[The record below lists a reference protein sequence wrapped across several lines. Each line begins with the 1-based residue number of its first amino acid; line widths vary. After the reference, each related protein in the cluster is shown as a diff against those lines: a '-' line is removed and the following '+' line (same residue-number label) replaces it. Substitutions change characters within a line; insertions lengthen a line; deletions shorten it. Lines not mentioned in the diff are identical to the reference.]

1 MGWLSALVGGG
12 DTVAKPVE
20 AVGNVLDALF
30 TSDEERL
37 DKKIV
42 LERLAQ
48 QPGLAQVELN
58 KVEAGH
64 RSLFVAGWR
73 PFIGWSCGLAMCF
86 NFLIFPLASFV
97 MAQTG
102 YLVELPTLDME
113 QMMPVLM
120 GMLGLGGLRTVEKIK
135 NVSK

>member
-1 MGWLSALVGGG
+1 
-12 DTVAKPVE
+12 
-20 AVGNVLDALF
+20 
-30 TSDEERL
+30 
-37 DKKIV
+37 
-42 LERLAQ
+42 
-48 QPGLAQVELN
+48 
-58 KVEAGH
+58 
-64 RSLFVAGWR
+64 
-73 PFIGWSCGLAMCF
+73 
-86 NFLIFPLASFV
+86 

>member
-1 MGWLSALVGGG
+1 
-12 DTVAKPVE
+12 
-20 AVGNVLDALF
+20 
-30 TSDEERL
+30 
-37 DKKIV
+37 
-42 LERLAQ
+42 
-48 QPGLAQVELN
+48 
-58 KVEAGH
+58 
-64 RSLFVAGWR
+64 
-73 PFIGWSCGLAMCF
+73 MCF

-135 NVSK
+135 QVSK

>member
-1 MGWLSALVGGG
+1 MIQALLPSILPAVTDVIGRFLPE
-12 DTVAKPVE
+12 DKEAK
-20 AVGNVLDALF
+20 ARA
-30 TSDEERL
+30 EREIEQQL
-37 DKKIV
+37 TTHLAKID
-42 LERLAQ
+42 LAQ
-48 QPGLAQVELN
+48 LHIN
-58 KVEAGH
+58 KAEASH
-64 RSLFVAGWR
+64 RSIFVAGWR

-102 YLVELPTLDME
+102 YLIELPSLDME

-135 NVSK
+135 KVSK